1 MTEERKVDQF
11 ISYLRYEKRYSPH
24 TLLAYEGDLK
34 QFMTYVLDQYEI
46 KDGKEVELLH
56 IRSWVYDMAERDLK
70 KKSINRKLSTLRSY
84 YQFLKREGD
93 VESNPVLLI
102 HPMKTGKQLPDV
114 IPEEVIKN
122 YLSQED
128 DDSWRTFRD
137 RVLIAVLYE
146 TGMRRSELMTLEWK
160 DIDLKSGYIVV
171 MGKRQKQRQI
181 PIRPELGHT
190 MKKYRARTSVEFNR
204 LPYYVMITD
213 QGKKVY
219 AKWIY
224 NKVRAILGAWSSS
237 QSLSPHVLRHSIATH
252 LLNAGADI
260 QVIREFLGH
269 STLAA
274 TEIYTHNSIEK
285 LKLTYRKALP
295 DLDAFIH

>member
-1 MTEERKVDQF
+1 MTEERKVEQF

-24 TLLAYEGDLK
+24 TLLAYKGDLK
-34 QFMTYVLDQYEI
+34 QFMSYVLDQYEI
-46 KDGKEVELLH
+46 RDDKGVKLLH
-56 IRSWVYDMAERDLK
+56 IRSWVYDMAERNLK

-102 HPMKTGKQLPDV
+102 QPMKTGKQLPDV

-122 YLSQED
+122 YLSWEAE
-128 DDSWRTFRD
+128 DSWKIFRD
-137 RVLIAVLYE
+137 RVLIAILYE

-160 DIDLKSGYIVV
+160 DVDLKAGYIIV

-181 PIRPELGHT
+181 PIRPELVHT
-190 MKKYRARTSVEFNR
+190 MKKYRAMTSAEFDR

-219 AKWIY
+219 GKWIY

-237 QSLSPHVLRHSIATH
+237 PRLSPHVLRHSIATH

-285 LKLTYRKALP
+285 LKRTYQKALP
-295 DLDAFIH
+295 DLDAVIH